1 MYKNKVKYILQR
13 GTLGNMLIR
22 HMYFKPTQYFKL
34 RIQCQLK
41 NLPIQMSMQL
51 GYLSYKDFSKFHF
64 FLNSIEQEDADVCIL
79 MVTGPA
85 IHQ

>member
-1 MYKNKVKYILQR
+1 
-13 GTLGNMLIR
+13 
-22 HMYFKPTQYFKL
+22 
-34 RIQCQLK
+34 
-41 NLPIQMSMQL
+41 MSMQL
-51 GYLSYKDFSKFHF
+51 GYLSYKDFSKFNF